1 MFNLFTQHPPSA
13 VSLGGLLYQFNSS
26 FRAVIQFEQVMQ
38 DKDLRAE
45 DRIYIVLKLFFG
57 EQYLEP
63 SLYQDAIKYILWF
76 YRGGDNEEDTGK
88 TGSRKTK
95 AIYSFIHDDGLI
107 YAAFLEQYGIDL
119 VNEDLHWFQFRALFL
134 SLSEKTKMAEVMRIR
149 AINISQVPKEERK
162 RYAKLK
168 RLYVLPDMRTNDE
181 KESDF
186 ANAFWQ

>member
-38 DKDLRAE
+38 DEGLRVE

-76 YRGGDNEEDTGK
+76 
-88 TGSRKTK
+88 
-95 AIYSFIHDDGLI
+95 
-107 YAAFLEQYGIDL
+107 
-119 VNEDLHWFQFRALFL
+119 
-134 SLSEKTKMAEVMRIR
+134 
-149 AINISQVPKEERK
+149 
-162 RYAKLK
+162 
-168 RLYVLPDMRTNDE
+168 
-181 KESDF
+181 
-186 ANAFWQ
+186 